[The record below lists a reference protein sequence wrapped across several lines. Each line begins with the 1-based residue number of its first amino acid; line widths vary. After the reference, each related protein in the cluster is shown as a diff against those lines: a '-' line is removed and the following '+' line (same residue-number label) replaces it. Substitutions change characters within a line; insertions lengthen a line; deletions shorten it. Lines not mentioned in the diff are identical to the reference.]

1 MPYLGKSPQNG
12 VRQRYVYVAT
22 SGQTSFSG
30 NDESGISLTYP
41 DGAYIDVYQ
50 NGVLL
55 KPGTDYTS
63 TTGTTVVLVTGASTN
78 DVVEMIV
85 YDIFSVGDAV
95 SAASGGTF
103 GGNVAMAGTLNV
115 TGAITSSAGA
125 TITTADNTTQLTLT
139 STDAD
144 SSVGPMLDLK
154 RDSGSPADSDTLG
167 RMRFLFDNDA
177 AEETEGVRFN
187 AILAD
192 ASDGS
197 EDATFVIKH
206 MVGGTLRDSIRFT
219 GTETV
224 INEDSIDLDFRVEG
238 NGDANLL
245 YVDAGNDRIGIGTS
259 APDASLHV
267 ASDAAN
273 FVARFT
279 NDGNNVNREG
289 IFVQTGTDDG
299 SGTNVFFAAYDGDG
313 SETGQLRSVSGTFQL
328 TDTSDERL
336 KQDIVDT
343 TVSGLTSVNS
353 MKVRDFAYKRNPTQT
368 IKAGFV
374 AQELQTVF
382 SSAVSYSESD
392 DDKILS
398 VSRERLVPVLV
409 KAIQELSA
417 KNDALEARITAL
429 EDA

>member
-1 MPYLGKSPQNG
+1 MSEVKTNK
-12 VRQRYVYVAT
+12 
-22 SGQTSFSG
+22 
-30 NDESGISLTYP
+30 ISSLASNNNITLEP
-41 DGAYIDVYQ
+41 DGTGVVNLADNDKLTFGAGSDLQIYHDGSNSYISDQ
-50 NGVLL
+50 GTNDLKVLATDFQL
-55 KPGTDYTS
+55 KNAADNEFMITAVTDGAVIMYHNNSAKIATTS
-63 TTGTTVVLVTGASTN
+63 T
-78 DVVEMIV
+78 
-85 YDIFSVGDAV
+85 
-95 SAASGGTF
+95 
-103 GGNVAMAGTLNV
+103 
-115 TGAITSSAGA
+115 GA
-125 TITTADNTTQLTLT
+125 TITGATVTASGGSASAPAYAVT
-139 STDAD
+139 
-144 SSVGPMLDLK
+144 
-154 RDSGSPADSDTLG
+154 SGSLGANGLFVPAANTLG
-167 RMRFLFDNDA
+167 FSAAGTERMR
-177 AEETEGVRFN
+177 V
-187 AILAD
+187 D
-192 ASDGS
+192 ASGRLG
-197 EDATFVIKH
+197 IKN
-206 MVGGTLRDSIRFT
+206 TSP
-219 GTETV
+219 
-224 INEDSIDLDFRVEG
+224 
-238 NGDANLL
+238 DANLH
-245 YVDAGNDRIGIGTS
+245 VS
-259 APDASLHV
+259 ADE
-267 ASDAAN
+267 AN
-273 FVARFT
+273 FIARFT

-313 SETGQLRSVSGTFQL
+313 SETGQLRSVGGTFQL

-429 EDA
+429 EAE

>member
-1 MPYLGKSPQNG
+1 VALTKVDGEGVGTLDSLNITESNNGATEGPSFELHRNSASPADNDVLGALLYTGKS
-12 VRQRYVYVAT
+12 
-22 SGQTSFSG
+22 S
-30 NDESGISLTYP
+30 
-41 DGAYIDVYQ
+41 
-50 NGVLL
+50 
-55 KPGTDYTS
+55 
-63 TTGTTVVLVTGASTN
+63 TGADKTYSSMN
-78 DVVEMIV
+78 GFISNV
-85 YDIFSVGDAV
+85 AN
-95 SAASGGTF
+95 ANASGGLLF
-103 GGNVAMAGTLNV
+103 
-115 TGAITSSAGA
+115 
-125 TITTADNTTQLTLT
+125 NT
-139 STDAD
+139 
-144 SSVGPMLDLK
+144 
-154 RDSGSPADSDTLG
+154 RNSDTLAE
-167 RMRFLFDNDA
+167 RMR
-177 AEETEGVRFN
+177 V
-187 AILAD
+187 
-192 ASDGS
+192 
-197 EDATFVIKH
+197 
-206 MVGGTLRDSIRFT
+206 DSS
-219 GTETV
+219 GK
-224 INEDSIDLDFRVEG
+224 L
-238 NGDANLL
+238 
-245 YVDAGNDRIGIGTS
+245 GIGTS
-259 APDASLHV
+259 SPGSNLHV
-267 ASDAAN
+267 SADEAN
-273 FVARFT
+273 FIARFV
-279 NDGNNVNREG
+279 NDGNNVNRLG

-313 SETGQLRSVSGTFQL
+313 TETGQLRSVSGTFQL

>member
-1 MPYLGKSPQNG
+1 MAKTVVNLSDQMAVFVQKANLISTHVGDLVTLNTSVDSDIVGAVNEIELNHNNLDSNVGTLASLTTTDKSDLVSAINEIKASA
-12 VRQRYVYVAT
+12 VAT
-22 SGQTSFSG
+22 DSSLSGFLRSDQADIKTAGNLNFADNVKATFGDSNDLEIYHNGSSSFIADVGTGNLTLLANEFRLNNSG
-30 NDESGISLTYP
+30 NTENMITAAP
-41 DGAYIDVYQ
+41 DGA
-50 NGVLL
+50 
-55 KPGTDYTS
+55 
-63 TTGTTVVLVTGASTN
+63 VTLFHN
-78 DVVEMIV
+78 D
-85 YDIFSVGDAV
+85 
-95 SAASGGTF
+95 SAKIA
-103 GGNVAMAGTLNV
+103 
-115 TGAITSSAGA
+115 TSSTGA
-125 TITTADNTTQLTLT
+125 TITGATVTASGGSASAPAYAVT
-139 STDAD
+139 
-144 SSVGPMLDLK
+144 
-154 RDSGSPADSDTLG
+154 SGSLGANGLFVPAANTLG
-167 RMRFLFDNDA
+167 FSAAGTERMR
-177 AEETEGVRFN
+177 V
-187 AILAD
+187 D
-192 ASDGS
+192 ASGRLG
-197 EDATFVIKH
+197 IKN
-206 MVGGTLRDSIRFT
+206 TSP
-219 GTETV
+219 
-224 INEDSIDLDFRVEG
+224 
-238 NGDANLL
+238 DANLH
-245 YVDAGNDRIGIGTS
+245 VS
-259 APDASLHV
+259 ADE
-267 ASDAAN
+267 AN
-273 FVARFT
+273 FIARFT

-429 EDA
+429 EAE

>member
-299 SGTNVFFAAYDGDG
+299 SGTNVFFAAYDGDTVISNSLG
-313 SETGQLRSVSGTFQL
+313 NTSKINFAGTLDVFCTL
-328 TDTSDERL
+328 PADKAVYLDASTPPVPVGAAS
-336 KQDIVDT
+336 
-343 TVSGLTSVNS
+343 
-353 MKVRDFAYKRNPTQT
+353 
-368 IKAGFV
+368 AGFALAMAV
-374 AQELQTVF
+374 AL
-382 SSAVSYSESD
+382 
-392 DDKILS
+392 
-398 VSRERLVPVLV
+398 
-409 KAIQELSA
+409 
-417 KNDALEARITAL
+417 
-429 EDA
+429 